1 MVTADTG
8 CCCQVPGG
16 RSNGRRGRSHYMAEP
31 DVAVSDKCH
40 MPAQGEKKT
49 GAASYAELEHKRGKA
64 ALINLEIFGCR
75 EVD

>member
-16 RSNGRRGRSHYMAEP
+16 RANGRRGRSHYMAEP

-40 MPAQGEKKT
+40 MPAQGEKKN
-49 GAASYAELEHKRGKA
+49 RGGK
-64 ALINLEIFGCR
+64 LR
-75 EVD
+75 